1 MGVSRTSRS
10 RLTTQRWVRVE
21 RRSEIYDGMYGTL
34 PTFSTIIERYWL
46 RIYPQQHPQRSRVE
60 LGESPDNTTHA
71 AVADLTQNGRTV
83 MVGDRFVDTVNSMTY
98 DVVEV
103 RRPKGGSSYNLMVR
117 YGLVLLSDGPY
128 TCQREAEAS

>member
-10 RLTTQRWVRVE
+10 RLTTQQWVRVE

-34 PTFSTIIERYWL
+34 PQFATIIERYWL
-46 RIYPQQHPQRSRVE
+46 RIYPQQHPARSRIE
-60 LGESPDNTTHA
+60 LGEGADNTTHA

-103 RRPKGGSSYNLMVR
+103 TRPKGRSSYNLMVR
-117 YGLVLLSDGPY
+117 YGLVLLSDGPH
-128 TCQREAEAS
+128 TCQQAAEVS